1 MKYIQKK
8 EFILINLLLFYK
20 GIITT
25 NELQINS

>member
-20 GIITT
+20 GIITK
-25 NELQINS
+25 LQLIYS